1 MVLEEYVF
9 HLFWFC
15 DKLSWHSLTCC
26 LLPSTSDIRPEQ
38 AIKMDA
44 PVVKAWKKSSTL
56 TKYSYYVMLFF
67 FLLFIFGFRH
77 LRYWNCEC
85 SGYYLLDPYRT
96 YVSLSCFFASF
107 FLASILLTCQSQEC
121 SLDVKPPGHKTITVD
136 FARNQLHST
145 QATKTDKAGNFL
157 SVDTSKY
164 QPPRKKK
171 GKHGA
176 YRGPDE
182 NGEYRSY
189 ALKFKKS
196 TSDEGEEDVADG
208 DFSDLS
214 DYLSWEEGEGLY
226 VLHMRKFGLT
236 HSKTRIRSM
245 ISKVDSYIKR
255 RRQKLV
261 LRESV
266 PVSWKGIVCLVF
278 GLLGLTLTL
287 LIGQFWDEPQKRQG
301 GPGAR
306 RTPSRRAPVEQRKRL
321 SHSMGSRPGK
331 FSAGLQYQKKN

>member
-1 MVLEEYVF
+1 MF
-9 HLFWFC
+9 HRKNYASLPTT
-15 DKLSWHSLTCC
+15 SMSPSHSGGYG
-26 LLPSTSDIRPEQ
+26 LPLGHSSPDGSGR

-44 PVVKAWKKSSTL
+44 PVVKAWKKSSTI
-56 TKYSYYVMLFF
+56 TKYTYYVMLFF

-77 LRYWNCEC
+77 LRYWN
-85 SGYYLLDPYRT
+85 S
-96 YVSLSCFFASF
+96 
-107 FLASILLTCQSQEC
+107 SILLTCQSQEC

-255 RRQKLV
+255 RRQKLI